1 MKRSAKKLSGIL
13 LGLVLALSAVP
24 GSAQELAKIKVNIP
38 FNFVV
43 ADKELKAGDYVIQRL
58 RDTGA
63 LIIRSAEGNDQQTA
77 FAVPMESNK
86 TGNHERLIFHRYGD
100 EYFLSQVWLSGNED
114 GHELVPGVQ
123 EKAAANRA
131 TGDQMVARQ

>member
-1 MKRSAKKLSGIL
+1 
-13 LGLVLALSAVP
+13 
-24 GSAQELAKIKVNIP
+24 
-38 FNFVV
+38 
-43 ADKELKAGDYVIQRL
+43 
-58 RDTGA
+58 
-63 LIIRSAEGNDQQTA
+63 
-77 FAVPMESNK
+77 MESNK

-131 TGDQMVARQ
+131 TGDQMVAGQ